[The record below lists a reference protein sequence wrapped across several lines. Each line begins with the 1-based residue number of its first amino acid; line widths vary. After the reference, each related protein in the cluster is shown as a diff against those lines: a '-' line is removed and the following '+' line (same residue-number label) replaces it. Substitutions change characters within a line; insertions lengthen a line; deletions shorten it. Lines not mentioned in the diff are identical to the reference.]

1 MHNINR
7 GNSMVNL
14 LIKVVKRIIVAFFM
28 LYGLN
33 LIISS
38 LNIVIPINIITIFL
52 VGLLGIPGLCT
63 LVALF
68 FVL

>member
-1 MHNINR
+1 
-7 GNSMVNL
+7 MVNL

>member
-1 MHNINR
+1 MK
-7 GNSMVNL
+7 NL
-14 LIKVVKRIIVAFFM
+14 LIILVKKVILAFFM

-38 LNIVIPINIITIFL
+38 LNIVIPINLISLTVVSL
-52 VGLLGIPGLCT
+52 MGIPGLCT
-63 LVALF
+63 LVGLF